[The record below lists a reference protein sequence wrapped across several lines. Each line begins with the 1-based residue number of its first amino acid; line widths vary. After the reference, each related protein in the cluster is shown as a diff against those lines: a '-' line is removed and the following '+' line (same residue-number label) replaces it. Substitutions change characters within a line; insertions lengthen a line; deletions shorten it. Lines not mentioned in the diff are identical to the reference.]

1 MPAARTRV
9 GDDELSRLLA
19 RLRDDAGLSGA
30 AAAQRAGDGFS
41 QSKISRWE
49 SGRMTPS
56 LGDVERYA
64 RALGASS
71 QVRRRLVAL
80 AHDRHDQHRATT
92 PARVGVSRGA
102 AHEQRVLRNESAAR
116 QIAVFHPLLIPGALQ
131 SEAYV
136 RAVFSSG
143 GLPVDVVE
151 ARTAARLR
159 RADLLGDDQ
168 RRFTFL
174 LTQGALGWRPAAS
187 PEVMAAQLEHLV
199 HVSRRPNVRLGVI
212 PWGAPATVFPPCGF
226 DVYDARTVVVG
237 VVGGAAYYNDPD
249 DVARY
254 LAMLDELEQLAVYDE
269 AMHDLVLG
277 LVAEYRRSAANGAGD
292 EAGLAPGDRRP

>member
-41 QSKISRWE
+41 QSKVSRWE
-49 SGRMTPS
+49 SGRLTPS
-56 LGDVERYA
+56 PEDAERYA

-71 QVRRRLVAL
+71 TVRQRLVTL
-80 AHDRHDQHRATT
+80 ARDRHDQHRAAT

-116 QIAVFHPLLIPGALQ
+116 HIAVFHPLLIPGALQ
-131 SEAYV
+131 SEPYV

-143 GLPVDVVE
+143 DLPADVVK

-159 RADLLGDDQ
+159 RADLLADHE

-174 LTQGALGWRPAAS
+174 LPQGALGWRPAGSA
-187 PEVMAAQLEHLV
+187 EVMAAQLEHLGD
-199 HVSRRPNVRLGVI
+199 VSRRPNVRLGII
-212 PWGAPATVFPPCGF
+212 PWGTSAAVFPPCGF
-226 DVYDARTVVVG
+226 DVYDSRTVVVG
-237 VVGGAAYYNDPD
+237 VVGGAAYYNDPE

-254 LAMLDELEQLAVYDE
+254 VAMLDELDELAVHDE
-269 AMHDLVLG
+269 VMRDLLSG
-277 LVAEYRRSAANGAGD
+277 LVADYR
-292 EAGLAPGDRRP
+292 EALRTDSKPAPGSTL